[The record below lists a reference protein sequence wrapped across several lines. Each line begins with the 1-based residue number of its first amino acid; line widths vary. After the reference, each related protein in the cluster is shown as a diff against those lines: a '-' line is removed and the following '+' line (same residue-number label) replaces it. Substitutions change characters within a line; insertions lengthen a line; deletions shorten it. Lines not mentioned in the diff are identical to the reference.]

1 MSSTL
6 NSGEGWGELLK
17 VLSDEELDQYATLAN
32 DQVRQERRWVW
43 IQLIML
49 AAAIGL
55 TVWLVWRAA
64 RQGPDMSTLYAS
76 ALAIGLIYWPWRS
89 AKVCRL
95 WKRHSAAVGQ
105 EVARRRQDA
114 A

>member
-1 MSSTL
+1 
-6 NSGEGWGELLK
+6 
-17 VLSDEELDQYATLAN
+17 
-32 DQVRQERRWVW
+32 
-43 IQLIML
+43 
-49 AAAIGL
+49 
-55 TVWLVWRAA
+55 
-64 RQGPDMSTLYAS
+64 MSTLYA
-76 ALAIGLIYWPWRS
+76 AVLAIGLIYWPWRS